1 MTITINTKTV
11 TRSILIF
18 SAGVLCSNKIKK
30 IIKKTI
36 RKKTNKIKTA
46 ANNKVE
52 DIKKDINDKLHKA
65 VDICFDNRGNIDIPV
80 WKENSYETQ
89 TEENK

>member
-1 MTITINTKTV
+1 MTITINTKTA

-30 IIKKTI
+30 IIKKIIKKAI

-52 DIKKDINDKLHKA
+52 DIKKDINNKLHKA
-65 VDICFDNRGNIDIPV
+65 VDICFDNRDNIDIPV
-80 WKENSYETQ
+80 
-89 TEENK
+89 